1 MNNVNK
7 VDDSE
12 NAEVR
17 AADGDDRELI
27 VRLAFGSMAAQTM
40 RAAERLRVVEL
51 IGDRRRPAAD
61 VAAEAG
67 AEPQPMARLLRALA
81 SLGLLREHASGSY
94 SVTPAG
100 ALLDPNR
107 PDSLSSFV
115 RMFTEPTMTRAW
127 EHLDDS
133 VRTGRTSFDT
143 VFGTDFFSHV
153 ARHPEVSADFN
164 AAMGQASRDTAA
176 ALPHAY
182 DFGRFTRVTDVGGGD
197 GTLLAAVLAAHPG
210 LTGVVLDTAEGL
222 AEAPGTLER
231 QGLTERC
238 ALTTGDFFRAV
249 PAGSD
254 VYLMKSVLHD
264 WADDQVVTILSHCR
278 AVLPPGGVVLIV
290 DPVLPET
297 PGTPTGTGTGS
308 GTPTGGEADPEVNLS
323 AGGVT
328 YLTDLNMLVNVGG
341 RERTRRDFEDVCR
354 RAGLTLTSITPLTG
368 AAPFSLIEAVAGPV
382 PAPGPVP
389 TSDTGTG

>member
-1 MNNVNK
+1 MNNAN
-7 VDDSE
+7 DAE
-12 NAEVR
+12 NANGWENVEVR
-17 AADGDDRELI
+17 AADGADRELI
-27 VRLAFGSMAAQTM
+27 VRLAFGSMAAQTL
-40 RAAERLRVVEL
+40 RAAARLRVVEL

-67 AEPQPMARLLRALA
+67 AQPQPMARLLRALA
-81 SLGLLREHASGSY
+81 SLGLLREHASGTY
-94 SVTPAG
+94 SVAPAG
-100 ALLDPNR
+100 ALLDPAR
-107 PDSLSSFV
+107 PDSLLSFV

-143 VFGTDFFSHV
+143 VFGTDFFGHV
-153 ARHPEVSADFN
+153 ARHPELSADFN

-176 ALPHAY
+176 VLPHAY
-182 DFGRFTRVTDVGGGD
+182 DFGRFSRITDVGGGD

-238 ALTTGDFFRAV
+238 ALTCGDFFRAV

-254 VYLMKSVLHD
+254 VHLMKSVLHD

-278 AVLPPGGVVLIV
+278 EVLPPGGVVLIV
-290 DPVLPET
+290 DPVLPEAA
-297 PGTPTGTGTGS
+297 GTPTGT
-308 GTPTGGEADPEVNLS
+308 EVDPEVDLGE
-323 AGGVT
+323 GGVT

-382 PAPGPVP
+382 PVPVP